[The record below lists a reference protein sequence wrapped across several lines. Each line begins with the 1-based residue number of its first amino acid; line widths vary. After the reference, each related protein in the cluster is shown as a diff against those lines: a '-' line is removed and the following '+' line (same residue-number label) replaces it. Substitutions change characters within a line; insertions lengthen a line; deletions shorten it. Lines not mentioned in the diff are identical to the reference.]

1 MKIGNLNFE
10 KSVFLAPMAGV
21 TDISFR
27 GLCKEM
33 GCGLVYTEM
42 VSAKALYYGSENTQA
57 LLRIADE
64 EKPVAAQIF
73 GNDPKIMAEVVQ
85 NHFNKIDDIC
95 ILDINMG
102 CPAPKITKNGEG
114 SALMLNPKL
123 AGEIVSEIKKVSNKP
138 VTVKF
143 RKGYDDDNIN
153 AVEFA
158 KIMEY
163 SGADAIAIHGRTKK
177 QMYEGKADWDII
189 GKVKKAVSI
198 PVIGNGD
205 VFTPEDALRIKEITD
220 CDAIMIA
227 RGSMGNPWIFNQIE
241 RVLNGKEILPI
252 SAEEKINM
260 CLRHYELAIKYDGEF
275 KAVREMRKH
284 TAWYLKGLPK
294 SSEIRNVVNSLS
306 TTQEVINTLQ
316 NYKEELMNLCL

>member
-10 KSVFLAPMAGV
+10 KSGFLAPMAGV

-57 LLRIADE
+57 LLRIAEE

-73 GNDPKIMAEVVQ
+73 GNDPKIMAEVVEK
-85 NHFNKIDDIC
+85 HFNPMDDVC

-123 AGEIVSEIKKVSNKP
+123 AGEIVSSIKKVSNKP

-143 RKGYDDDNIN
+143 RKGYDENNIN

-158 KIMEY
+158 KMMEY

-189 GKVKKAVSI
+189 AKVKRSVDI

-205 VFTPEDALRIKEITD
+205 VFTPEDALRMKEITN

-227 RGSMGNPWIFNQIE
+227 RGSMGNPWLFNQIE
-241 RVLNGKEILPI
+241 KTLKGEEVIPVT
-252 SAEEKINM
+252 AEEKINM
-260 CLRHYELAIKYDGEF
+260 CIRHYELAVKYDGEY

-284 TAWYLKGLPK
+284 ASWYIKGLPQ
-294 SSEIRNVVNSLS
+294 SSEVRNIMNTL
-306 TTQEVINTLQ
+306 TTTNEVISMLER
-316 NYKEELMNLCL
+316 YKKELINF

>member
-57 LLRIADE
+57 LLRIAEE

-73 GNDPKIMAEVVQ
+73 GNDPKIMAEVVEK
-85 NHFNKIDDIC
+85 HFNPMDYVC

-123 AGEIVSEIKKVSNKP
+123 AGEIVSSIKKVSNKP

-143 RKGYDDDNIN
+143 RKGYDENNIN

-158 KIMEY
+158 KMMEY

-189 GKVKKAVSI
+189 AKVKRSVDI

-205 VFTPEDALRIKEITD
+205 VFTPEDALRMKEITN

-227 RGSMGNPWIFNQIE
+227 RGSMGNPWLFNQIE
-241 RVLNGKEILPI
+241 KTLKGEEVIPVT
-252 SAEEKINM
+252 AEEKINM
-260 CLRHYELAIKYDGEF
+260 CIRHYELAVKYDGEY

-284 TAWYLKGLPK
+284 ASWYIKGLPQ
-294 SSEIRNVVNSLS
+294 SSEVRNIMNTL
-306 TTQEVINTLQ
+306 TTTNEVISMLER
-316 NYKEELMNLCL
+316 YKKELINF

>member
-1 MKIGNLNFE
+1 MKIGNLTFKNN
-10 KSVFLAPMAGV
+10 VFLAPMAGV

-42 VSAKALYYGSENTQA
+42 VSAKALYYGSDNTKA

-85 NHFNKIDDIC
+85 KYFNPMEDIC

-102 CPAPKITKNGEG
+102 CPAPKITKNNEG
-114 SALMLNPKL
+114 SALMRDPKL
-123 AGEIVSEIKKVSNKP
+123 AAEIVSSIKKVSNKP

-143 RKGYDDDNIN
+143 RKGYDEENIN
-153 AVEFA
+153 AVEFGKA
-158 KIMEY
+158 LEEA
-163 SGADAIAIHGRTKK
+163 GADAIAIHGRTKK

-189 GKVKKAVSI
+189 AKVKAAVSI

-205 VFTPEDALRIKEITD
+205 VFTPEDALRMKNITN

-227 RGSMGNPWIFNQIE
+227 RGSMGNPWIFKQIE
-241 RVLNGKEILPI
+241 DVLNDKEPSIVTDT
-252 SAEEKINM
+252 ERINM
-260 CLRHYELAIKYDGEF
+260 CIRHYELALKYDGER

-284 TAWYLKGLPK
+284 ASWYLKGLPN
-294 SSEIRNVVNSLS
+294 SSELRNTINSMNES
-306 TTQEVINTLQ
+306 SKVIEMLNE
-316 NYKEELMNLCL
+316 YKNILI

>member
-1 MKIGNLNFE
+1 MKIGNLTFE
-10 KSVFLAPMAGV
+10 NNVFLAPMAGV

-42 VSAKALYYGSENTQA
+42 VSAKALYYGSDNTKA

-85 NHFNKIDDIC
+85 KYFNPMEDIC

-102 CPAPKITKNGEG
+102 CPAPKITKNNEG
-114 SALMLNPKL
+114 SALMRDPKL
-123 AGEIVSEIKKVSNKP
+123 AAEIVSSIKKVSNKP

-143 RKGYDDDNIN
+143 RKGYDEENIN
-153 AVEFA
+153 AVEFGKA
-158 KIMEY
+158 LEEA
-163 SGADAIAIHGRTKK
+163 GADAIAIHGRTKK

-189 GKVKKAVSI
+189 AKVKAAVSI

-205 VFTPEDALRIKEITD
+205 VFTPEDALRMKNITN

-227 RGSMGNPWIFNQIE
+227 RGSMGNPWIFKQIE
-241 RVLNGKEILPI
+241 DVLNDKEPSIVTDT
-252 SAEEKINM
+252 ERINM
-260 CLRHYELAIKYDGEF
+260 CIRHYELALKYDGER

-284 TAWYLKGLPK
+284 ASWYLKGLPN
-294 SSEIRNVVNSLS
+294 SSELRNTINSMDES
-306 TTQEVINTLQ
+306 SKVIEMLNE
-316 NYKEELMNLCL
+316 YKNVLI

>member
-57 LLRIADE
+57 LLRIAEE

-73 GNDPKIMAEVVQ
+73 GNDPKIMAEVVEK
-85 NHFNKIDDIC
+85 HFNPMDDVC

-123 AGEIVSEIKKVSNKP
+123 AGEIVSSIKKVSNKP

-143 RKGYDDDNIN
+143 RKVYDENNIN

-158 KIMEY
+158 KMMEY

-189 GKVKKAVSI
+189 AKVKRFVDI

-205 VFTPEDALRIKEITD
+205 VFTPEDALRMKEITN

-227 RGSMGNPWIFNQIE
+227 RGSMGNPWLFNQIE
-241 RVLNGKEILPI
+241 KTLKGEEVIPVT
-252 SAEEKINM
+252 AEEKINM
-260 CLRHYELAIKYDGEF
+260 CIRHYELAVKYDGEY

-284 TAWYLKGLPK
+284 ASWYIKGLPQ
-294 SSEIRNVVNSLS
+294 SSEVRNIMNTL
-306 TTQEVINTLQ
+306 TTTNEVISMLER
-316 NYKEELMNLCL
+316 YKKELINF

>member
-57 LLRIADE
+57 LLRIAEE

-73 GNDPKIMAEVVQ
+73 GNDPKIMAEVVEK
-85 NHFNKIDDIC
+85 HFNPMDDVC

-123 AGEIVSEIKKVSNKP
+123 AGEIVSSIKKVSNKP

-143 RKGYDDDNIN
+143 RKGYDENNIN

-158 KIMEY
+158 KMMEY

-189 GKVKKAVSI
+189 AKVKRSVDI

-205 VFTPEDALRIKEITD
+205 VFTPEDALRMKEITI

-227 RGSMGNPWIFNQIE
+227 RGSMGNPWLFNQIE
-241 RVLNGKEILPI
+241 KTLKGEEVIPVT
-252 SAEEKINM
+252 AEEKINM
-260 CLRHYELAIKYDGEF
+260 CIRHYELAVKYDGEY

-284 TAWYLKGLPK
+284 ASWYIKGLPQ
-294 SSEIRNVVNSLS
+294 SSEVRNIMNTL
-306 TTQEVINTLQ
+306 TTTNEVISMLEK
-316 NYKEELMNLCL
+316 YKKELINF